1 LKDNI
6 TNNLQKLDFIDFL
19 TLLFIGFY
27 YVTNPPFI
35 KSGFQVQYSSLLNI
49 LEITI
54 IGFLLIRVFPIKYSA
69 ICIIFF
75 IGSLYFYTSIINQDS
90 LKNVLEKS
98 SIGLSIFI
106 VYQLLKNN
114 KKLLAGHTIL
124 WIGFSIFSSISAILM
139 LIAISF
145 FPEFITP
152 VKILNYEYNYLHI
165 PIGGYFLLTGDGFP
179 RFCGYFFEPIVM
191 GMFFSLNI
199 IISDYLIISN
209 KRKNVFLVLSIIGG
223 ICTFS
228 FGFFIIIILF
238 GTFKVIQNKSINV
251 SLIFFTFISSF
262 VIYYFET
269 FISGLTSYKLF
280 SRFNRYLTSFEIL
293 QNSSILHLI
302 HGYGDKSGH
311 LVEAHA
317 SINVFLTLILFH
329 GIILGPIIILI
340 FLNLWSKNNLIFLF
354 SIFYS
359 FLLFFL
365 FYPIISIGLLFSI
378 LVYERSKT
386 GDSSN
391 QFNFGY

>member
-1 LKDNI
+1 MKDNI

-69 ICIIFF
+69 ICIIFL

-139 LIAISF
+139 LISISF

-179 RFCGYFFEPIVM
+179 RFC
-191 GMFFSLNI
+191 
-199 IISDYLIISN
+199 
-209 KRKNVFLVLSIIGG
+209 
-223 ICTFS
+223 
-228 FGFFIIIILF
+228 
-238 GTFKVIQNKSINV
+238 
-251 SLIFFTFISSF
+251 
-262 VIYYFET
+262 
-269 FISGLTSYKLF
+269 
-280 SRFNRYLTSFEIL
+280 
-293 QNSSILHLI
+293 
-302 HGYGDKSGH
+302 
-311 LVEAHA
+311 
-317 SINVFLTLILFH
+317 
-329 GIILGPIIILI
+329 
-340 FLNLWSKNNLIFLF
+340 
-354 SIFYS
+354 
-359 FLLFFL
+359 
-365 FYPIISIGLLFSI
+365 
-378 LVYERSKT
+378 
-386 GDSSN
+386 
-391 QFNFGY
+391 